1 MFDYIKGSV
10 VRKKLEYLTVEVH
23 SIGYKV
29 CMPLSTYHKVEL
41 NESYTFFIYEHI
53 REDSFQL
60 YGFLDDKERDM
71 FIILVNANGVG
82 PKIALAILSTF
93 TLSDISEIV
102 YSEDIKRLTSV
113 PGLGEK
119 KAQKLYLDIKDK
131 VKAAKISLVQ
141 ESLVAGRKPVH
152 LEFEEDIY
160 LALESLGYKGAE
172 ISKVLKKTDLA
183 TCSTIEEALK
193 RVLKEI

>member
-1 MFDYIKGSV
+1 MFDYIKGV
-10 VRKKLEYLTVEVH
+10 VAKKRLDSLTIEIN

-29 CMPLSTYHKVEL
+29 LIPLSTYHKI
-41 NESYTFFIYEHI
+41 ESEFLYTFYIYEHI
-53 REDSFQL
+53 REDCFQL
-60 YGFLDDKERDM
+60 YGFLEEKERDM

-93 TLSDISEIV
+93 TISDISEIV

-131 VKAAKISLVQ
+131 VKAAKITFETLTTVDKM
-141 ESLVAGRKPVH
+141 KPSASY
-152 LEFEEDIY
+152 EEDIY

-172 ISKVLKKTDLA
+172 ISKVLKRIDLKSCA
-183 TCSTIEEALK
+183 TIEEALK
-193 RVLKEI
+193 KVLKEI